1 MSLEFRILRKRGREM
16 KWFKISFLI
25 VACLGVVLGFSNSV
39 KAQEKVTLRFSDWHL
54 TESPWDKT
62 LADAMALFEKRN
74 LNIKVDLEP
83 VSYKDKEPKYT
94 VELAAGKGP
103 DIFHVHAFSLTM
115 FFDKGFAMDLT
126 PFIDKEGGTKFLEP
140 WYPLCMNMMK
150 HKGKVHAMPGDY
162 MSMVLVY
169 NTELFKAAGLD
180 AKKLKTWDQF
190 LQYNIKLTK
199 APERWGI
206 ALPGAKDPGF
216 ELRFSPFLWS
226 FGGDY
231 LTPDNK
237 KSALNTPEAK
247 EAFKFFVELYTKY
260 KVMPPGVTSMN
271 PQDVRTQLAHRKIA
285 WEIGSGWTAPI
296 VNAINPELK
305 AFDVLDAV
313 PLPVKKNKVT
323 TIWLSSWVMSPN
335 TKHPKESWEL
345 MKFIT
350 SKEMELNWF
359 IKNRVTS
366 SRKDVSEK
374 APEILK
380 DKFASVIASQLPYG
394 KAVPQ
399 IPEWPEIV
407 DTFTTAVQ
415 EAMTEMKPPEKALAD
430 AHERINGI
438 LARKK

>member
-1 MSLEFRILRKRGREM
+1 MSFCVVL
-16 KWFKISFLI
+16 
-25 VACLGVVLGFSNSV
+25 CLGFFVGFSTYV
-39 KAQEKVTLRFSDWHL
+39 CAQEKVTLRFSDWHL

-62 LADAMALFEKRN
+62 LADAMATFEKRYP
-74 LNIKVDLEP
+74 NIKVDLEP
-83 VSYKDKEPKYT
+83 VSYKDKETKYT

-103 DIFHVHAFSLTM
+103 DIFHVHAFSLPM

-126 PFIDKEGGTKFLEP
+126 PFIEKEGGNKFLEA
-140 WYPLCMNMMK
+140 WYPLCINLMK
-150 HKGKVHAMPGDY
+150 HKEKVRAMPGDY
-162 MSMVLVY
+162 MSMVLIY
-169 NTELFKAAGLD
+169 NTEIFKAAGLD
-180 AKKLKTWDQF
+180 PKKLKTWEEF
-190 LQYNIKLTK
+190 LEYNKKLTK
-199 APERWGI
+199 PPERWGI

-231 LTPDNK
+231 LTSDYK
-237 KSALNTPEAK
+237 KSVLDSKEAK
-247 EAFKFFVELYTKY
+247 EAFTFFVELYTKH

-335 TKHPKESWEL
+335 TKHPKEAWEL

-366 SRKDVSEK
+366 SRKDVSDV
-374 APEILK
+374 APEILN
-380 DKFASVIASQLPYG
+380 DKFASVIASQLTYG
-394 KAVPQ
+394 KVVPQ
-399 IPEWPEIV
+399 IPQWPEIV

-430 AHERINGI
+430 AHGRINGI